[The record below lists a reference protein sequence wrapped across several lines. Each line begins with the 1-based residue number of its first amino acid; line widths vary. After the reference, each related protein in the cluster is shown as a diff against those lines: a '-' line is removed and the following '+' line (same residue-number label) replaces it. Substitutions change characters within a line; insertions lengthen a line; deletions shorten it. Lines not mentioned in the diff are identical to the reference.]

1 MFFSSLSLICF
12 TVVSIYCFVFH
23 MFRKHVECVLFVDSI
38 AKRQK
43 LHPIGLHKIAMEIA
57 VEEEEEEACGDNFIE
72 MQKKEKTKSN
82 PHFDV
87 GQFMLRICLP
97 PGVRVFILRDLKLS
111 TWPLGSRRVRLY
123 VCVLVLSVGF
133 TQAQECQNA
142 VFFLLASCGIGSA
155 GSGTRLVLHEV
166 VYLCSIFL
174 RIFFLRTVSFSVR
187 PVDSVR

>member
-111 TWPLGSRRVRLY
+111 TWPLGSRRVRLCVY

-155 GSGTRLVLHEV
+155 GSGRRLVLHEV

-174 RIFFLRTVSFSVR
+174 RVRVSFSVR